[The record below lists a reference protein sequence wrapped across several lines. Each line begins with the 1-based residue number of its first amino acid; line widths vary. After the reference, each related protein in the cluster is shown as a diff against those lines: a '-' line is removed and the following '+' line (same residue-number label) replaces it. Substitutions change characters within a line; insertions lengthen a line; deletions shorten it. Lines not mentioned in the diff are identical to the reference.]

1 MPRAA
6 RYVTRTSEVRGIV
19 FDLDGVL
26 LDSEPLHFRAAS
38 RIFRTEGKTLREDEY
53 RASIGLGA
61 METWTAWKRQHGLA
75 GDVRDLIVADER
87 ARLEEIRRGIDP
99 IPEAVALARRLA
111 VNRMPLAI
119 ASSSAPDTIDAEL
132 TALGVADVFAIR
144 ISGDQVKRPKPA
156 PDVYRRAAE
165 LLGLPP
171 QACLAIE
178 DSPVGVAAAKGA
190 EMTCVAVPTSWTL
203 NGDFSLADVTLE
215 SLRYF
220 PLLFQ

>member
-1 MPRAA
+1 
-6 RYVTRTSEVRGIV
+6 
-19 FDLDGVL
+19 
-26 LDSEPLHFRAAS
+26 
-38 RIFRTEGKTLREDEY
+38 
-53 RASIGLGA
+53 
-61 METWTAWKRQHGLA
+61 
-75 GDVRDLIVADER
+75 VRDLIVADER